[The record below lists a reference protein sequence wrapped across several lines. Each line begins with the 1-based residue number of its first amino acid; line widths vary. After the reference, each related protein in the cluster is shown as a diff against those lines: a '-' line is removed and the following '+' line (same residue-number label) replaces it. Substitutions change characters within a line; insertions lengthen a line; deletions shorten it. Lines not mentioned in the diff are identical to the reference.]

1 MPTIEGDRQ
10 DIAYILEKME
20 QGVAD
25 LRRRE
30 VDEVFS

>member
-1 MPTIEGDRQ
+1 MPAIEGDMQ
-10 DIAYILEKME
+10 DITYILEKME